1 MSGESQTET
10 QAETETVEGRPRG
23 RVQGRRPEGE
33 EVSRLA
39 RVRRFL
45 RRFWILCRSDPFT
58 LDEYTALHG
67 LPIDEQWDRIEQRL
81 KGRGG

>member
-1 MSGESQTET
+1 M
-10 QAETETVEGRPRG
+10 
-23 RVQGRRPEGE
+23 
-33 EVSRLA
+33 SRLA
-39 RVRRFL
+39 RVGRFL

-81 KGRGG
+81 KERGR